1 MHAHPLHHERFA
13 HMIKLGALGEAHT
26 NPLADLGAETDIA
39 RLLAVR
45 DNW

>member
-13 HMIKLGALGEAHT
+13 HLIKLGAVNEAQA
-26 NPLADLGAETDIA
+26 NPLATLGSDANID
-39 RLLAVR
+39 RLLAAK